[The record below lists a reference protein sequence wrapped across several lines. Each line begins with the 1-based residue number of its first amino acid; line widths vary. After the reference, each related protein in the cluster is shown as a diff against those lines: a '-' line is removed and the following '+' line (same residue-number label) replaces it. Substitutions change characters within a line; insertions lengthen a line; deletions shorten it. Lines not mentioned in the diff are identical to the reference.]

1 MKKAHLIIFL
11 TVVFVLAVGSLF
23 YLQRTGPKESLREAM
38 LLESGIALFREN
50 KYQESFE
57 VLRGIAP
64 GSPQEWRAKYYQG
77 SALIMLKNH
86 ESAVV
91 YLEQAFALNDRET
104 RIMHALG
111 VAYYKLGNLK
121 MSKGYFAA
129 LLEVDPNNEE
139 AQGLM
144 DIMTR
149 LERQQ
154 SGVVLDVAPVPDSD
168 GGDGH

>member
-1 MKKAHLIIFL
+1 MKKAHLMILLAFA
-11 TVVFVLAVGSLF
+11 FVLAVASLF
-23 YLQRTGPKESLREAM
+23 YLQRTGPKESLREAVV
-38 LLESGIALFREN
+38 LESGIALFREN

-64 GSPQEWRAKYYQG
+64 GNPQEWRAKYYQG

-139 AQGLM
+139 AKGLM
-144 DIMTR
+144 DIMTS
-149 LERQQ
+149 LERTQPGEAQ
-154 SGVVLDVAPVPDSD
+154 EDAPGDSAGVDD
-168 GGDGH
+168 H

>member
-1 MKKAHLIIFL
+1 MKKAHLMFFL
-11 TVVFVLAVGSLF
+11 TVAFVLAVASLF

-57 VLRGIAP
+57 VLSGVAP

-86 ESAVV
+86 ESAVG
-91 YLEQAFALNDRET
+91 YLEQAFALNGGET

-121 MSKGYFAA
+121 MAKGYFAA
-129 LLEVDPNNEE
+129 VLEVDPNDEE
-139 AQGLM
+139 AKGLM
-144 DIMTR
+144 DIMTG
-149 LERQQ
+149 LERTQPDEAQ
-154 SGVVLDVAPVPDSD
+154 EHAPGDSAGVDD
-168 GGDGH
+168 H